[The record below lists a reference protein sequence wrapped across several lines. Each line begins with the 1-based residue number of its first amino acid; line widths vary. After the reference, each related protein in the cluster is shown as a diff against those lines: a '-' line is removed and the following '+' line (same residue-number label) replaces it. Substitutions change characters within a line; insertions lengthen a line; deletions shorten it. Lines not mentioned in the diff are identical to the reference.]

1 MNKKLLLIAAFVG
14 LTTAASAQ
22 EKMGIFNHIGAGV
35 EVGTTTGIGFE
46 VGTCLTDYVQVRAGL
61 SVLPSFTVDDIS
73 VDLNVN
79 SSDWALISQTP
90 GSPLYGEA
98 EPTDLLIA
106 GKVTKTDGK
115 FLIDVFPFK
124 SSSFHVTTGFYVG
137 NSKLIDVYNTNN
149 QSILAKISD
158 YNEHPYPQVGEIG
171 LAVGD
176 HLITPDADGT
186 ANAILKVNS
195 FKPYVGIGFGRVVP
209 KKTRLAFACDL
220 GAQFWGTPEVW
231 LQDTKLDK
239 DTSVDGA
246 GGFVKTISK
255 ITVYPCLSF
264 RLTGRIL

>member
-1 MNKKLLLIAAFVG
+1 MKKELLLIAAFVG
-14 LTTAASAQ
+14 LTTAVSAQ
-22 EKMGIFNHIGAGV
+22 EEMGIFNHIGAGV
-35 EVGTTTGIGFE
+35 EVGTTGIGFE
-46 VGTCLTDYVQVRAGL
+46 IGSCLTDHVQVRAGL
-61 SVLPSFTVDDIS
+61 SVLPSFTVDDID
-73 VDLNVN
+73 VDLNIS
-79 SSDWALISQTP
+79 SSDWAVVSQMP

-98 EPTDLLIA
+98 KPTNLLIA

-115 FLIDVFPFK
+115 FLVDIFPFK

-137 NSKLIDVYNTNN
+137 SSRIIDVYNTNN
-149 QSILAKISD
+149 QNILAKIDD

-176 HLITPDADGT
+176 YLITPDADGT
-186 ANAILKVNS
+186 ANAVVKVNS

-220 GAQFWGTPEVW
+220 GVQFWGTPEIW

-239 DTSVDGA
+239 DTDIDGT
-246 GGFVKTISK
+246 GSIIKTISK
-255 ITVYPCLSF
+255 ITVYPCLNF